1 MGEGTAA
8 RLVGSWR
15 LVETWREE
23 AASGRREAQF
33 GPAPSGWIVYTP
45 EGRMM
50 ALITGSARHP
60 PRDAADRAALHAS
73 MLAYSGRYTAFADR
87 VEHRIDVAWQ
97 PAVVGQT
104 FIRFVRFEGERLVL
118 TSPPGPSAVDGV
130 VATVTVVWERDA

>member
-1 MGEGTAA
+1 MDAAIGA

-33 GPAPSGWIVYTP
+33 GPDPRGWIIYTA

-50 ALITGSARHP
+50 ALITGSAWHP
-60 PRDAADRAALHAS
+60 PRDLADRAALHAG

-104 FIRFVRFEGERLVL
+104 FTRFVRFEGDRLIL
-118 TSPPGPSAVDGV
+118 TSPPGPSAIDGV
-130 VATVTVVWERDA
+130 VATVTVVWERGA